1 MTLPASQVNA
11 IANRELS
18 NRELSTV
25 RQQLLDL
32 FVDLAYQEGDF
43 VLSSGQTSPYYINGK
58 LVSLTAEGALFLGR
72 LLLDRLPQGTQAVAG
87 LTLGADP
94 LVTAVSVVSA
104 YQNRP
109 IPALIVRKE
118 AKGHG
123 TQAFIEGPT
132 LPVGA
137 KIVVLEDVVT
147 TGRSALQAVDRLQAV
162 GYQVDRIIA
171 VVDRLQGGEQFYQE
185 QGIAFESLFNI
196 TDIQRAY
203 HQKQARINPVQS

>member
-1 MTLPASQVNA
+1 MTLPAFLVNA
-11 IANRELS
+11 IAT
-18 NRELSTV
+18 RELSTV
-25 RQQLLDL
+25 RQQLLAL
-32 FVDLAYQEGDF
+32 FIDLAYKEGDF

-72 LLLDRLPQGTQAVAG
+72 LLFDRLPPGTQAVAG

-123 TQAFIEGPT
+123 TQAFVEGPA

-171 VVDRLQGGEQFYQE
+171 VVDRLQGGEQFYQD
-185 QGIAFESLFNI
+185 QGIPFQSLFTI
-196 TDIQRAY
+196 TEIQRAY
-203 HQKQARINPVQS
+203 QQKQAQINPSQSI